1 MSSEPKVLLGIIAL
15 DVNVPFTVTL
25 PLIVPPLVIS
35 EALCLCSVGAAP
47 ISDGDSAAQ
56 APSPLRN
63 LESAPCAG
71 GGLIQTCHQHQPWRP
86 SL

>member
-15 DVNVPFTVTL
+15 DVNVPSTVTL
-25 PLIVPPLVIS
+25 PLIVPPEVMS

-47 ISDGDSAAQ
+47 ISDEDSVAQ

-71 GGLIQTCHQHQPWRP
+71 GGPIQTCHLHQLWHL